1 MWISKERYIALEREN
16 GSLSA
21 TIESKIEVTK
31 RLEREISYWRDKF
44 ESAQNRADRV
54 SDLAFET
61 SGFRPISDL
70 GISERKDAIKSAK
83 EYEKAQEDM
92 AREMYADEINTDDNE
107 LPVTG
112 LIDDDLLQALKE
124 SVT

>member
-1 MWISKERYIALEREN
+1 MWIGKERYIALEREN
-16 GSLSA
+16 ASLAA
-21 TIESKIEVTK
+21 TIESVIGTTK
-31 RLEREISYWRDKF
+31 RLEREIVYWRDKF

-70 GISERKDAIKSAK
+70 GISERKEAIKSAK
-83 EYEKAQEDM
+83 EYEKEKEQLIT
-92 AREMYADEINTDDNE
+92 EMYADEINTEDDSI
-107 LPVTG
+107 PVTG
-112 LIDDDLLQALKE
+112 LIDDDLIQALKE

>member
-1 MWISKERYIALEREN
+1 MWIGKERYIALEREN
-16 GSLSA
+16 ASLAA
-21 TIESKIEVTK
+21 TIESKQAEL
-31 RLEREISYWRDKF
+31 RRQEREIAYWRDKF

-70 GISERKDAIKSAK
+70 GISERKEAIKSAK

-92 AREMYADEINTDDNE
+92 AREMYADEINDSDSDI
-107 LPVTG
+107 PVTG
-112 LIDDDLLQALKE
+112 LIDDDLIQALKE